1 MMKTIPLIAVLVT
14 VLIAIASFGA
24 GWQSA
29 NWQRDSVELV
39 IQLAAKAAG
48 DKATQETLKVSSESS
63 EKLEQQ
69 LEDIRNAPPKEIRTE
84 IVKPIFTNV
93 CLSPEF
99 VSMYNDTAERIERTL
114 SGQPIKKVP

>member
-1 MMKTIPLIAVLVT
+1 MMKAIPLVAIFIVGLV
-14 VLIAIASFGA
+14 AIASFGA

-39 IQLAAKAAG
+39 IQQAAKAAG

-84 IVKPIFTNV
+84 IIKPVFTNV

-114 SGQPIKKVP
+114 SGQSIKKVP

>member
-1 MMKTIPLIAVLVT
+1 MMKTIPLIAVLAT

-39 IQLAAKAAG
+39 IQQAAKAAG
-48 DKATQETLKVSSESS
+48 DKATQQTLKVSSESS

-114 SGQPIKKVP
+114 SGKPIK

>member
-1 MMKTIPLIAVLVT
+1 MNNVPLILVLAVLT
-14 VLIAIASFGA
+14 SFAA
-24 GWQSA
+24 GWIVGD
-29 NWQRDSVELV
+29 WRRDSVELV
-39 IQLAAKAAG
+39 IQQAAKAAG
-48 DKATQETLKVSSESS
+48 DKATQQTLKVSSESS

-114 SGQPIKKVP
+114 SGQPIK